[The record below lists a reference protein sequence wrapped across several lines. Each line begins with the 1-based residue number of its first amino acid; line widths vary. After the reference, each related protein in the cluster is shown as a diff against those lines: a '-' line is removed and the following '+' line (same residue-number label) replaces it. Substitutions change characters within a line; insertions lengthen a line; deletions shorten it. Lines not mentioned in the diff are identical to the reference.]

1 MVCED
6 REEPPRLATAGAAR
20 WMRRKVARN
29 GADPC
34 ASLVRYGRE
43 TMWNGFLGFEVMSD
57 ELGDER

>member
-1 MVCED
+1 MVRED
-6 REEPPRLATAGAAR
+6 SDEPPRLATVGAAR

-43 TMWNGFLGFEVMSD
+43 TMWNGFLGLEVMSD
-57 ELGDER
+57 ELGDEP